1 MTSIICECGCT
12 VHKSSLA
19 RHKRTAK
26 HINLMR
32 PEPVPVVEVI
42 NPAVEMVKI
51 DYAKDLIKLID
62 VLNERIKF
70 QEDQVLKLKDIIDI
84 QTVRITKLEDI
95 INNKVVEVIEVEP
108 VVDVVEVEP
117 VVDEPVIDED
127 DDEDDDEED
136 DEDDDEDD
144 AEMNQSDYD
153 DEEEEAE
160 YLNDYN
166 DMAERMYNITL
177 RANYK
182 GVDVKQYENQKY
194 LQNYLYIDIHKVLDE
209 HFKELWKAGTW
220 YKDSNKIFKKW
231 EEQMY
236 KTLDEYIKEYPIE
249 KKQQDVINKK
259 MKGTMFENKIN
270 VLPTNWYGK
279 K

>member
-1 MTSIICECGCT
+1 VENENMTSIACECGCI

-26 HINLMR
+26 HNNLMR
-32 PEPVPVVEVI
+32 PVPVPVVEVN

-51 DYAKDLIKLID
+51 DYAKDLVKLID

-95 INNKVVEVIEVEP
+95 INNKVVDVVEAEP

-117 VVDEPVIDED
+117 VVEVVKDEPVIDED
-127 DDEDDDEED
+127 DDEDDDEND
-136 DEDDDEDD
+136 DEDDV
-144 AEMNQSDYD
+144 EMNQSDYD
-153 DEEEEAE
+153 EEEEEEE

-166 DMAERMYNITL
+166 DIAERMYNMTL

-182 GVDVKQYENQKY
+182 GVDVKKYENQKY
-194 LQNYLYIDIHKVLDE
+194 LHNYLYIDIHKILDK

-220 YKDSNKIFKKW
+220 YKDSNKIFKIW

-236 KTLDEYIKEYPIE
+236 KTLDEYIKEYPI
-249 KKQQDVINKK
+249 KNKK
-259 MKGTMFENKIN
+259 
-270 VLPTNWYGK
+270 
-279 K
+279 